1 MNNNYEESDNIITL
15 NDEFGNEVQFEFL
28 DLVEYDS
35 EEYVVLFPID
45 DEDEDEGMVVILKIE
60 SLDDDTDT
68 YISVEDEDTIQAV
81 FQIFKAKYKDEFDF
95 EE

>member
-1 MNNNYEESDNIITL
+1 MNNNYEEPDNIITL

-45 DEDEDEGMVVILKIE
+45 DEDEDEGMVIILKIE

>member
-1 MNNNYEESDNIITL
+1 MNNNYEEPDNIITL
-15 NDEFGNEVQFEFL
+15 NDEFGNEVHFEFL

-60 SLDDDTDT
+60 SFDDDTDT

>member
-1 MNNNYEESDNIITL
+1 MNNNYEEPDNIITL
-15 NDEFGNEVQFEFL
+15 NDEFGNEVHFEFL

-45 DEDEDEGMVVILKIE
+45 DEDEDEGMVIILKIE

-81 FQIFKAKYKDEFDF
+81 FQIFKAKYKDEFDV